1 MFTALLA
8 RHGVTAYRCARDIG
22 VTTRHTYDLVACRR
36 AVTPILAL
44 RLARY
49 FGNDASLWM
58 QWQAEHDLAQAHAS
72 HLDELRNIR
81 LIGDAKIDREAE

>member
-1 MFTALLA
+1 MFTELLA

-22 VTTRHTYDLVACRR
+22 VTTRHTYDLAARRR
-36 AVTPILAL
+36 AITPILAL

-49 FGNDASLWM
+49 FGNTASLWM

-72 HLDELRNIR
+72 HLEELRNIR
-81 LIGDAKIDREAE
+81 LIGDANVQR